1 MRRGLQLCDERSL
14 NARLYPSPVSFHVTS
29 GIALIAADKL
39 LVSWGNRASHTFDL
53 TAGEATQLIDVCEA
67 ALAAFDAMGVGSQFT
82 SWMMARAS
90 CSVVFVS
97 PEDFTQFET
106 CLKWPSVRERR

>member
-67 ALAAFDAMGVGSQFT
+67 ALAAFDAMGVGSQVYKLDDGKGIMQCGF
-82 SWMMARAS
+82 
-90 CSVVFVS
+90 C
-97 PEDFTQFET
+97 
-106 CLKWPSVRERR
+106 